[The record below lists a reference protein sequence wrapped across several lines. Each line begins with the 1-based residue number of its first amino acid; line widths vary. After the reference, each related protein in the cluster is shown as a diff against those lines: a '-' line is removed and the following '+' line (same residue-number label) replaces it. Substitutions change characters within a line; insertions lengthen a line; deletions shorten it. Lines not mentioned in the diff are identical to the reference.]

1 MDVKCWIVFSS
12 DKFVGKGE
20 MGNGKGEM
28 SGKLRELKVSFRKST
43 KGESIKV

>member
-12 DKFVGKGE
+12 DKFVGKWE

-28 SGKLRELKVSFRKST
+28 SGKLRELKARIRKST
-43 KGESIKV
+43 EGESIKV